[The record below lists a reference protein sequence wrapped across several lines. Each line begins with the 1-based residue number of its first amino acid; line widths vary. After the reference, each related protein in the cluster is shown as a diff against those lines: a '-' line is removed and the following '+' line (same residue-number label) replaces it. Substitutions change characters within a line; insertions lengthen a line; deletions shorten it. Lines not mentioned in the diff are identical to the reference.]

1 MGDIPMALSD
11 IKPGREGD
19 ICMTVSLFHID
30 NLYVWDLE
38 GGVRLAS
45 PDMVSDQGPAGKC
58 MTSCPQTGRCR

>member
-11 IKPGREGD
+11 IQPGREGD

-45 PDMVSDQGPAGKC
+45 PDMVSNQGPAGK
-58 MTSCPQTGRCR
+58 